1 MSDKFDMN
9 SIYLKYNNFDSLDP
23 SKLDQLINLGKDIEE
38 DVLGQLITI
47 HKETSQSMLVE
58 MRQFLADKNYEEL
71 KRCAHKFKSSSANL
85 GLMRLHK
92 LCSDLETT
100 LAKPGNIDPVD
111 LQEFVESIQ
120 YEFNQTNTKL
130 ISYQKVA

>member
-1 MSDKFDMN
+1 MN

-47 HKETSQSMLVE
+47 HKETSQTMLLE
-58 MRQFLADKNYEEL
+58 MRQFLAEKNYEEL

-92 LCSDLETT
+92 LCSDLESS
-100 LAKPGNIDPVD
+100 LGKPEAVEFVD
-111 LQEFVESIQ
+111 LHEFVESIQ
-120 YEFNQTNTKL
+120 YEFGQTNMKL
-130 ISYQKVA
+130 NSYQKAA